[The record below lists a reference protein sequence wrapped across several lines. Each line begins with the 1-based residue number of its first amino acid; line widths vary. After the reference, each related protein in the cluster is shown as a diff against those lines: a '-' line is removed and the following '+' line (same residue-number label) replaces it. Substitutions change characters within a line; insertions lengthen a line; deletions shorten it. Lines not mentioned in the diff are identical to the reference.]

1 MKIYELRV
9 DDNLNEDLTPEEL
22 LDYTSVSE
30 IALVENP
37 AIMTEWVYFSSE
49 NFESY
54 NDYPRAASDNAC
66 RAVKWAEENGWGS
79 CGTQVGKIRA
89 TNFVIVKRL
98 VLKQLLVWH
107 LLKDIEEIRTPLM
120 MKDVVV

>member
-89 TNFVIVKRL
+89 N
-98 VLKQLLVWH
+98 QLCNREKISVETIARMASFERH
-107 LLKDIEEIRTPLM
+107 RRNKDTP
-120 MKDVVV
+120 